1 MALDAVG
8 AFTGGIGLAVALLYP
23 IGFLIVVLGRFQ
35 LFTKNTVTLVA
46 VVLTNFGSLSNMLR
60 P

>member
-35 LFTKNTVTLVA
+35 LFTENTVTPVA